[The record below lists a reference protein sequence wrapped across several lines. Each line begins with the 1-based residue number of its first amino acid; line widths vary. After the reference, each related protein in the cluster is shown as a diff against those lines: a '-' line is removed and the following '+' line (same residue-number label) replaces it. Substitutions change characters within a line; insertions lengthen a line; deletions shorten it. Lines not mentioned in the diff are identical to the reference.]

1 MKKLLALTLCIFMV
15 LSIIPSRVFAAE
27 GDVNVKFYMSA
38 EDKTPVEKTFKKG
51 TKIEIPEE
59 VTKKI
64 NEYKQQNQGKTLDAW
79 YTNLEKNEK
88 FDITQP
94 IPADFDKTEL
104 SLYAKFKDIEYVEVT
119 FVIEEKNEQVVRI
132 EKGTSVEGKAP
143 KAEVEGKKFSHWSE
157 IENGDAFD
165 LKQAITENKKLYAV
179 YEVEEPAPVEKVTVT
194 FMVDDK
200 ENSKSEIN
208 KGEKVTKP
216 ADPKKDGHTFKHWAK
231 EKDGKDAFN
240 FETPIEENITLY
252 AVFEKVV
259 EKVTVTF
266 MVDDKENSKSEINKG
281 EKVTKPADPK
291 KDGYTFKHWAK
302 EKDGKDAFDFET
314 PIEENTTLYA
324 VFEKEPEKITL
335 ALHSNDPID
344 IASTAYIKI
353 EPSKDFELT
362 KDLIPFNGVRGNY
375 TFVGWYTK
383 QVGGTKVTKVNSK
396 TDITLYAHWEKDY
409 VPDRPYDRIRVIDKL
424 ISDAK
429 QFLRNCAYRE
439 DIKTI
444 ETALRNLENVYRD
457 AYRYFDGRYFADRY
471 YDKNFAKDRYYDAK
485 IGAYYVG
492 VYRGDDMY
500 WDPINKEYFILKDG
514 KYISLG
520 DRIFDHIYWETDSN
534 GEKYF
539 VDRNGDRVYEKDFYS
554 YRYYEP
560 NYYYGDY
567 AYRLEDA
574 ANDLI
579 TELRR
584 AAEKCKGVCYRDFI
598 TYPYIDLSY
607 YGYYTR
613 PKEEVVKKEEAI
625 ERKAYMQGVP
635 GGNFNPDGTLT
646 RAELAQILANI
657 LNINGYTNRYVQNVF
672 VDVPYNSWYKNAVD
686 NVVTYGIM
694 TGKPNGRF
702 DANGTLTKAELITIA
717 VRLKGFTPIAGN
729 IYNLNTAKWAQ
740 GYIQRAYVEGYLSDY
755 KTLNPNST
763 ITRKETVRILN
774 KVLGYGVDR
783 DYISKAR
790 QMVVYRDVN
799 TSNPYYYDILA
810 ATNNILY
817 VQRDNLRYWI
827 DHKTSD
833 GRFYNNK
840 VKATQVYRSKLLQ
853 N

>member
-64 NEYKQQNQGKTLDAW
+64 DEYKQQNQGKTLDAW

-132 EKGTSVEGKAP
+132 EKGSSVEGKAP
-143 KAEVEGKKFSHWSE
+143 KAEVEGKKFTHWSE

-165 LKQAITENKKLYAV
+165 LKQPITENKKLYAV

-208 KGEKVTKP
+208 KGDKVTKP
-216 ADPKKDGHTFKHWAK
+216 ADPKKEGHTFKHWAK
-231 EKDGKDAFN
+231 EKEGKEAFN
-240 FETPIEENITLY
+240 FETAIEENITLY
-252 AVFEKVV
+252 AVFEK
-259 EKVTVTF
+259 E
-266 MVDDKENSKSEINKG
+266 
-281 EKVTKPADPK
+281 PK
-291 KDGYTFKHWAK
+291 
-302 EKDGKDAFDFET
+302 
-314 PIEENTTLYA
+314 
-324 VFEKEPEKITL
+324 KITL

-344 IASTAYIKI
+344 IATTAYIKI

-362 KDLIPFNGVRGNY
+362 KDLIPFNGVRGSY

-439 DIKTI
+439 DVKMI

-492 VYRGDDMY
+492 VYRGEDMY

>member
-27 GDVNVKFYMSA
+27 GDVKVKFYMSA
-38 EDKTPVEKTFKKG
+38 DDKTPVEKTFKK
-51 TKIEIPEE
+51 KAIIKIPEE

-64 NEYKQQNQGKTLDAW
+64 DEYKKQNQGKTLDAW

-119 FVIEEKNEQVVRI
+119 FVIEEKNEQVVKI
-132 EKGTSVEGKAP
+132 EKGTSVEGNAP
-143 KAEVEGKKFSHWSE
+143 KVEVEGKKFSHWSE
-157 IENGDAFD
+157 TENGEAFD
-165 LKQAITENKKLYAV
+165 LKQVITENKKLYAV
-179 YEVEEPAPVEKVTVT
+179 YEP
-194 FMVDDK
+194 K
-200 ENSKSEIN
+200 E
-208 KGEKVTKP
+208 
-216 ADPKKDGHTFKHWAK
+216 
-231 EKDGKDAFN
+231 
-240 FETPIEENITLY
+240 
-252 AVFEKVV
+252 
-259 EKVTVTF
+259 
-266 MVDDKENSKSEINKG
+266 
-281 EKVTKPADPK
+281 
-291 KDGYTFKHWAK
+291 
-302 EKDGKDAFDFET
+302 
-314 PIEENTTLYA
+314 
-324 VFEKEPEKITL
+324 ITL

-344 IASTAYIKI
+344 IATTAYIKI

-362 KDLIPFNGVRGNY
+362 KDLIPFNGVRGSY

-439 DIKTI
+439 DVKMI

-514 KYISLG
+514 RYISLG

-613 PKEEVVKKEEAI
+613 PKEEVIKKEEAI

-702 DANGTLTKAELITIA
+702 DADGTLTKAELITIA

-755 KTLNPNST
+755 KALNPYST

-810 ATNNILY
+810 ATNSILY

-840 VKATQVYRSKLLQ
+840 VKATQVYRSKLFQ